1 MNVFRETIKV
11 IVKTSQEIDTIWKDK
26 FNPELHEEITEGE
39 IVKPVE
45 APVET
50 VTETIAEVQ
59 EPVAQVEEVKEE
71 IINPT
76 EDEPKPKR
84 TRKSTKEAG
93 EHTVSEE
100 GDAEVRETVGE

>member
-1 MNVFRETIKV
+1 MTIFRETVKV
-11 IVKTSQEIDTIWKDK
+11 IVKLTGEIDNVWKDK

-45 APVET
+45 
-50 VTETIAEVQ
+50 
-59 EPVAQVEEVKEE
+59 E
-71 IINPT
+71 ITNPT
-76 EDEPKPKR
+76 EDESKPKR

-93 EHTVSEE
+93 EPTVSEE